1 MKTEWMDCPHSD
13 HPHPLCDWPSTH
25 RLQFDHQCNI
35 MVYSNQHLLK
45 FMGIHHGHMSKDF
58 DLEKDCFHPEF
69 FCFFALQLPGLS
81 IFCHL
86 VKRLT
91 LRPRHE
97 IHNSWL
103 IIHHS
108 WGAFWNQLA
117 ANITHSHRWG
127 YPRPQKTL
135 ILICSVLPKTQHKVP
150 SRKD

>member
-25 RLQFDHQCNI
+25 CLQFDHQCNI

-69 FCFFALQLPGLS
+69 FLFFCFTASRIEHILPFGEKIDSPPQAWDSQLLINYTSILRSILESAGGQHYTLS
-81 IFCHL
+81 QM
-86 VKRLT
+86 RLSQAT
-91 LRPRHE
+91 
-97 IHNSWL
+97 
-103 IIHHS
+103 
-108 WGAFWNQLA
+108 
-117 ANITHSHRWG
+117 
-127 YPRPQKTL
+127 KTL